1 MKPTATPVYVFDT
14 MLPPVFVSIVRMKL
28 CVREKMKNIMVVLDF
43 VSEDKLS
50 SEDSIIENTFC
61 FKKNFDERYRTIQ
74 NSLTRFSETLQ
85 RYSFFLLEKL
95 LCVYKK
101 KERKFRGRSY

>member
-1 MKPTATPVYVFDT
+1 M
-14 MLPPVFVSIVRMKL
+14 
-28 CVREKMKNIMVVLDF
+28 
-43 VSEDKLS
+43 
-50 SEDSIIENTFC
+50 
-61 FKKNFDERYRTIQ
+61 IQ

-101 KERKFRGRSY
+101 KERKFRGRSYSKDEVDYFKKGKEERRIKVGRVKNYKRNWKR